1 MKSKKNLQ
9 SKSVCEVCKTEK
21 NKYWVYKINKTWVEM
36 DEACLS
42 CLKREREKNER
53 RSIEKAT

>member
-1 MKSKKNLQ
+1 MKNKKNLQ

-36 DEACLS
+36 DEVCLACL
-42 CLKREREKNER
+42 KKEREKNG
-53 RSIEKAT
+53 KKL

>member
-9 SKSVCEVCKTEK
+9 SKNVCEVCKTEK

-36 DEACLS
+36 DEACLK
-42 CLKREREKNER
+42 CLQRERKKNE
-53 RSIEKAT
+53 KKL